1 MNSIYCTVLSKGR
14 LYQAMA
20 FFLSLKQVEN
30 DAVIKTLCMDDATF
44 ELLQQMNFPHVDLVH
59 VRELETPV
67 LLNVKKERD
76 DSEYCWTLKPV
87 WIEWLFE
94 RETPEWITY
103 LDADLFFYE
112 SPQVVFQNQPNA
124 SVLLSRGDIVI
135 PSFEPE
141 EVKRLQKLLG
151 RYNSGFIHFK
161 GDEAGRKCLNWWKK
175 ECLKECKN
183 APGEGKFGDQ
193 GYLDH
198 MPELFD
204 NVEDIETKGVN
215 IGHWN
220 YGQHTFHRDEN
231 GRILIDDRH
240 PLICYH
246 FSGFRIVSQ
255 DQMQQIHEKGR
266 TDLPFFQEAYRDV
279 LRHVIESV
287 EQVNPMF
294 DGYAKLEEDDA

>member
-1 MNSIYCTVLSKGR
+1 MNSIYCTVLSSGR
-14 LYQAMA
+14 LYQAIA
-20 FFLSLKQVEN
+20 FFLSLKQVE
-30 DAVIKTLCMDDATF
+30 DHAVIKTLCMDDAAF
-44 ELLQQMNFPHVDLVH
+44 DLLHLMNFPHVELVH
-59 VRELETPV
+59 VRQLETPE
-67 LLNVKKERD
+67 LLKKKEERN
-76 DSEYCWTLKPV
+76 DSEYCWTLKPI

-94 RETPEWITY
+94 HVEVDAVTY

-124 SVLLSRGDIVI
+124 SILLSRGDIVI
-135 PSFEPE
+135 PSFDPE

-161 GDEAGRKCLNWWKK
+161 GDKAGRKCLSWWKK

-198 MPELFD
+198 MPALFER
-204 NVEDIETKGVN
+204 VEDIETKGVN

-220 YGQHTFHRDEN
+220 YGQHSFYEKD
-231 GRILIDDRH
+231 GRILLDDGH

-255 DQMQQIHEKGR
+255 DDMQQIHEKGR
-266 TDLPFFQEAYRDV
+266 TDLPFFQRSYREV
-279 LRHVIESV
+279 LRHVIASV
-287 EQVNPMF
+287 EQVDPYFN
-294 DGYAKLEEDDA
+294 GYAKLEGDDA